1 MGDTGLIAKELFS
14 GNGVSQEYGPY
25 MQGTVEIDISQW
37 GLKTGDLIT
46 LRTWYKANGFQ
57 TERNGAWV
65 QETNSVPIDVAGDTS
80 NGVEFT
86 IQYGDAGGVATKI
99 KQEGSSSLPAYF
111 YTDKGTHAL
120 LVNGQPVIDG
130 MPIPQQL
137 LCSSWCAANTNPFAV
152 KVTWTSCN
160 GCTDPSVSTPTP
172 APSLMCSSWC
182 ATNTNPSSVKVTWT
196 SCNGC
201 TDPSVSTSTPAPS
214 LMCSSWCAA
223 NTMPFSVK
231 VTWTSCSGC
240 VEQASTP
247 RRLGTFPGKREVQM
261 PGLLLV

>member
-46 LRTWYKANGFQ
+46 LRTWSKANGFQ
-57 TERNGAWV
+57 IERNGAWV
-65 QETNSVPIDVAGDTS
+65 QETNSVPIDVAGGTS

-86 IQYGDAGGVATKI
+86 IQYDDAGGVATKI

-137 LCSSWCAANTNPFAV
+137 LCSSWCAANTNPFAD

-160 GCTDPSVSTPTP
+160 GCTDPSVSTPAPTP
-172 APSLMCSSWC
+172 AP
-182 ATNTNPSSVKVTWT
+182 P
-196 SCNGC
+196 
-201 TDPSVSTSTPAPS
+201 

-247 RRLGTFPGKREVQM
+247 RRLGTFLGKREVQM